1 MVTVKTL
8 NCEWSDGTK
17 FVLFESQQ
25 WEDKVTNDYT
35 IEIVKINDEFVTIKF
50 LETGKCYDHEL
61 DGNQLVYR
69 KETIIIWDA
78 GTQLV
83 E

>member
-17 FVLFESQQ
+17 FLLFESQQ

-61 DGNQLVYR
+61 DGSDGFVDYL
-69 KETIIIWDA
+69 ETNLY
-78 GTQLV
+78 TEKKQ
-83 E
+83 